1 MILTEKMGRTYKKHS
16 VQVNLREHVSEKDYF
31 FDNLQ
36 NMIPEKTLYREH
48 PQVRRTSGNIWELT
62 PQLVD
67 ADDEEYGREDEPHV
81 TVLYGLTRSPELF
94 KIMRRLRET
103 APFDVELGGVSFFGN
118 RPEYDV
124 VKVDVVSPGLV
135 ELNGWLKK
143 NCTVEQTYPDYRPHM
158 TLAYVLK
165 ESTPVCL
172 FDNPYLGKKIRIESL
187 EFSHRDGTKIC
198 MPLGA

>member
-1 MILTEKMGRTYKKHS
+1 MILTEKPGCTYKKHS
-16 VQVNLREHVSEKDYF
+16 VQVNLREHVSEKDHF

-36 NMIPEKTLYREH
+36 NMIPEKMLYREH
-48 PQVRRTSGNIWELT
+48 PQVRRTSGNIWDMV

-67 ADDEEYGREDEPHV
+67 ADDEEYGREEDAHI
-81 TVLYGLTRSPELF
+81 TVLYGLTRLPELF
-94 KIMRRLRET
+94 KIMRHLRET
-103 APFDVELGGVSFFGN
+103 VPFDVELGAVSRFDN

-124 VKVDVVSPGLV
+124 IKVDVASPGLV
-135 ELNGWLKK
+135 ELNGWLRE
-143 NCTVEQTYPDYRPHM
+143 NCTNECTYPKYSPHM

-165 ESTPVCL
+165 GSMSSGL

-187 EFSHRDGTKIC
+187 EFSHRDGTKIR